1 MSDSSVSEHDYNQI
15 QNPDFSLM
23 IYADS
28 MEQIDLDNPEPKP
41 PIQNEESKFDLSRN
55 LSHDS
60 ERNGLEL
67 SVQDESIPNNSEQIN
82 PTTFN
87 EGDIFVVDV
96 STFANIL

>member
-1 MSDSSVSEHDYNQI
+1 M
-15 QNPDFSLM
+15 
-23 IYADS
+23 
-28 MEQIDLDNPEPKP
+28 
-41 PIQNEESKFDLSRN
+41 SRN

-60 ERNGLEL
+60 DRNGLDL

-82 PTTFN
+82 STTFN